1 MIVLLKHTKTIL
13 ELEIDMR
20 DYAKKESELQKE
32 AVYWKEEGISDMRE
46 QI

>member
-1 MIVLLKHTKTIL
+1 
-13 ELEIDMR
+13 MR

-46 QI
+46 QIWTSIEDLKKAHQKR